1 MNWPFCIKAR
11 VDLNQQLD
19 GITKVGI
26 HFILKALYKK
36 KISII

>member
-1 MNWPFCIKAR
+1 MNWPSCIKAR

-26 HFILKALYKK
+26 HFISYKK